1 MAHKES
7 LKDMQARLAE
17 RLKHAQSSGVSAAWL
32 AVAAGG
38 EKYLLPLRQSGEL
51 VPVSQWQAVPHTK
64 PWFLGVMNIR
74 GSLFGAI
81 DLAQFIAYAASESQH
96 ATQDTVHDDGHH
108 AHGGAALNDGTAS
121 IVTISP
127 AIEGNCAVQVNALMG
142 LRGSDAF
149 ASSTSARADA
159 PPFFGDQFFDAQGE
173 RWQEINLQALS
184 QSPQFLN
191 ISA

>member
-1 MAHKES
+1 MAQKES
-7 LKDMQARLAE
+7 LKDMQSRLAE
-17 RLKHAQSSGVSAAWL
+17 RLKLAQSSGASAAWL

-38 EKYLLPLRQSGEL
+38 ENYLLPLRQSGEIL
-51 VPVSQWQAVPHTK
+51 PITQWQAVPHTK

-74 GSLFGAI
+74 GSLFGTI
-81 DLAQFIAYAASESQH
+81 DLGQFIGHAAGDKQH
-96 ATQDTVHDDGHH
+96 AAHDEAHI
-108 AHGGAALNDGTAS
+108 AHGGAAPSDATAS
-121 IVTISP
+121 VVTISP

-142 LRGSDAF
+142 LRASDAF
-149 ASSTSARADA
+149 ASSAPARADA